1 VKDRARSL
9 GARRFAFAVALTAL
23 VIARQSVGLRAHDM
37 PNDVLVQMFVR
48 PAGTH
53 LQVLVR
59 LPLISLLNINLPK
72 RGEDFLDLAAI
83 EPSLKDAAKATADG
97 VDFFEDGNKVAA
109 PRIGAV
115 RVSLPSDTS
124 FASYQSALA
133 HLDGPRLPVETEV
146 VWNQGFFDALL
157 EYDVESDADGFALH
171 PYFTAL
177 APRVVSAVHFVP
189 PNGAGRSFEL
199 NNDPGLVRLNPRWHQ
214 TVWTF
219 VGAGFL
225 QIPRGAEYLLML
237 VCLAIP
243 VRRLRVLLPVAAAFV
258 AAGSITL
265 IASAFQIA
273 PGGAWFP
280 PAVQALTAV
289 AIVCMTIDS
298 VFLADQR
305 HRWAMAF
312 GFGLAFGFA
321 LSFSLNQTLQFA
333 GNYFATSVVSFALGV
348 ALAELLVLVLLVPAL
363 TMLFRLA
370 VSERT
375 GVIVVSAL
383 VCHTAWHWM
392 VARVTFLMNINWPI
406 SDLIEVTRWGAAV
419 AFAAAVAVFLV
430 GVSRSTWGRARVRL
444 MRLGGSSARAPFSS
458 TVEPRKLL

>member
-1 VKDRARSL
+1 VKNRARSL
-9 GARRFAFAVALTAL
+9 GARRFTLVVAVTAL
-23 VIARQSVGLRAHDM
+23 VVAQQSVGLRAHDM
-37 PNDVLVQMFVR
+37 PSDVLVQMFVR
-48 PAGTH
+48 PAGSH

-83 EPSLKDAAKATADG
+83 EPSLKDAARATADA
-97 VDFFEDGNKVAA
+97 VDFFENGDKLTA

-124 FASYQSALA
+124 FASYESALA
-133 HLDGPRLPVETEV
+133 HFDGPRLPVETEV
-146 VWNQGFFDALL
+146 VWNQGFFDAWL
-157 EYDVESDADGFALH
+157 EYDVQSDADGFALH

-189 PNGAGRSFEL
+189 PTGGARSFEL
-199 NNDPGLVRLNPRWHQ
+199 NNDPGLVHLNPRWHQ

-219 VGAGFL
+219 AGAGFL

-243 VRRLRVLLPVAAAFV
+243 VRRLRALLPVAAAFV
-258 AAGSITL
+258 AACSITL
-265 IASAFQIA
+265 LASAFQVA
-273 PGGAWFP
+273 PAGAWFP
-280 PAVQALTAV
+280 PVVQALTAV
-289 AIVCMTIDS
+289 AIVSMTIDT

-305 HRWAMAF
+305 HRWALAF

-321 LSFSLNQTLQFA
+321 LSFGLRQTLQFA
-333 GNYFATSVVSFALGV
+333 GNYFVTSIVSFVLGV
-348 ALAELLVLVLLVPAL
+348 SLAQMLVLVLLVPAL
-363 TMLFRLA
+363 TLLFRLA
-370 VSERT
+370 VSERI

-392 VARVTFLMNINWPI
+392 VARITFLTTINWPL
-406 SDLIEVTRWGAAV
+406 SDLIEASRWGTAV
-419 AFAAAVAVFLV
+419 AFTAAVAVFLIGV
-430 GVSRSTWGRARVRL
+430 GRSTWGRARVRL
-444 MRLGGSSARAPFSS
+444 MRLERSSAGAPISS
-458 TVEPRKLL
+458 TRTT